1 MARTR
6 NHARRDLPP
15 NLYVRNGGY
24 YCYRDPRTGK
34 EYGLGRDKRLAVTEA
49 IAANMAFFGSEE
61 LKPLAQRLQ
70 DENNVTLHAWLV
82 RYDEIVL
89 RRELKEKTMANH
101 RSRMKAFRS
110 TLPDKAMCDF
120 TTRDIADFLNGYV
133 EAGKAASAKLMRGA
147 LLDVFREAVADGII
161 QHNPVEASRNPKV
174 EVKRARLLLDE
185 FLTIRAQ
192 AVNFPSWFRIAMDI
206 ALVTGQRI
214 SDICNMRWADIVDFR
229 LRVVQEKTGAR
240 ITIPVELSIA
250 GLSLENLFEECW
262 ELSAGC
268 EFILVSRK
276 GEKIAQR
283 TMTDYFTKSRRL
295 TPLSWDADKEPPSF
309 HEIRSLSARLH
320 TDARGGEFAQ
330 HLLGHKS
337 AEMTARYQDSRGSEW
352 DDIQI

>member
-1 MARTR
+1 MARSR
-6 NHARRDLPP
+6 NRARRDLPP

-49 IAANMAFFGSEE
+49 IAANMAFFGSDEI
-61 LKPLAQRLQ
+61 KPLAQRMQ
-70 DENNVTLHAWLV
+70 DENNVTLHAWLD
-82 RYDEIVL
+82 RYGEIVQ

-101 RSRMKAFRS
+101 RSRMKAFRES
-110 TLPDKAMCDF
+110 LPDKAVCDF
-120 TTRDIADFLNGYV
+120 TTKDIADFLNGYV
-133 EAGKAASAKLMRGA
+133 QRGMAASAKLMRGT
-147 LLDVFREAVADGII
+147 LLDIFREAVADGII

-185 FLTIRAQ
+185 YLIIRDA
-192 AVNFPSWFRIAMDI
+192 AVKFPSWFRIAMDI

-214 SDICNMRWADIVDFR
+214 SDICTLRWADLIDFR
-229 LRVVQEKTGAR
+229 LRIVQEKTGAK
-240 ITIPVELSIA
+240 ITIPLELSVHGI
-250 GLSLENLFEECW
+250 SLENLIEECW
-262 ELSAGC
+262 KLSAGC
-268 EFILVSRK
+268 EHILVSRK
-276 GEKIAQR
+276 GEKIAPR

-295 TPLSWDADKEPPSF
+295 TSLSWDTDKEPPSF
-309 HEIRSLSARLH
+309 HEIRSLSARLY

-352 DDIQI
+352 DDIQL

>member
-6 NHARRDLPP
+6 NRARRDLPP

-24 YCYRDPRTGK
+24 YCYRDPNTGR
-34 EYGLGRDKRLAVTEA
+34 EYGLGRDKRLAITEA
-49 IAANMAFFGSEE
+49 IAANMAFFGTEDI
-61 LKPLAQRLQ
+61 KPLAQRLR
-70 DENNVTLHAWLV
+70 DENHVSFHTWLT

-101 RSRMKAFRS
+101 RSRMKAFHEA
-110 TLPDKAMCDF
+110 LPDKPVGDF
-120 TTRDIADFLNGYV
+120 TTKDIAEFLNGYV
-133 EAGKAASAKLMRGA
+133 SQGMAASAKLMRGA
-147 LLDVFREAVADGII
+147 LLDIFREAVADGII
-161 QHNPVEASRNPKV
+161 QNNPVEASRNPKV
-174 EVKRARLLLDE
+174 EVKRSRLLLDE
-185 FLTIRAQ
+185 YLTIRDAS
-192 AVNFPSWFRIAMDI
+192 VKFPGWFRVAMDI

-214 SDICNMRWADIVDFR
+214 SDICNLKWADLVDFR
-229 LRVVQEKTGAR
+229 LRIEQEKTGAK

-250 GLSLENLFEECW
+250 GVSLERLIEECW
-262 ELSAGC
+262 QLSAGR

-295 TPLSWDADKEPPSF
+295 TSLSWDSDKEPPSF